1 MAEPAA
7 ISSSPYVDAG
17 PARRGPAASGPLAST
32 VRFLRS
38 SALGSVAAAI
48 LLGISVVACLADFV
62 APYHPLEA
70 NYGAT
75 RQPPSAQYL
84 FGTDHL
90 GRDVFSRV
98 VYGAQ
103 VTLVVAI
110 SSVLLGET
118 LGFTWGV
125 VSGFMGGK
133 VDMVSQRLLEVM
145 MAFPTLILA
154 LLLMAGL
161 GAGLH
166 TVVIAIAVTRVPGSA
181 RIIRSVVLTV
191 KEMAYV
197 EAIRCLGAT
206 TPRIML
212 RHIAPQCIAPMLVV
226 ASLNLGIAI
235 FAESALSFLGVGIP
249 PPTPS
254 WGNML
259 GGVLAEAFRPPWWI
273 VLTPG
278 VAITVTILACN
289 LLGDALRD
297 FLDPR
302 LRQRLM

>member
-1 MAEPAA
+1 MAEGAVAPPSLILNAEP
-7 ISSSPYVDAG
+7 S
-17 PARRGPAASGPLAST
+17 RRPPTGGVIRST

-38 SALGSVAAAI
+38 SVLGSVAAAL
-48 LLGISVVACLADFV
+48 LLGISIVACLADVV

-75 RQPPSAQYL
+75 RQPPSAQYW

-90 GRDVFSRV
+90 GRDVLSRV
-98 VYGAQ
+98 IYGAQ

-110 SSVLLGET
+110 SSVLIGDT
-118 LGFTWGV
+118 LGFAWGV
-125 VSGFMGGK
+125 ASGYLGGK
-133 VDMVSQRLLEVM
+133 FDLVSQRILEVM
-145 MAFPTLILA
+145 MSFPTLILA

-191 KEMAYV
+191 KQMAYV
-197 EAIRCLGAT
+197 EAVRCLGASK
-206 TPRIML
+206 PLIML
-212 RHIAPQCIAPMLVV
+212 RHIAPQCIAPVLVV
-226 ASLNLGIAI
+226 GSLNLGIAI

-278 VAITVTILACN
+278 VAITITILACN

>member
-1 MAEPAA
+1 MAEGAVAPPSLILNAEP
-7 ISSSPYVDAG
+7 S
-17 PARRGPAASGPLAST
+17 RRPPTGGVIRST

-38 SALGSVAAAI
+38 SVLGSVAAAL
-48 LLGISVVACLADFV
+48 LLGISIVACLADVV

-75 RQPPSAQYL
+75 RQPPSAQYW

-90 GRDVFSRV
+90 GRDVLSRV
-98 VYGAQ
+98 IYGAQ

-110 SSVLLGET
+110 SSVLIGDT
-118 LGFTWGV
+118 LGFAWGV
-125 VSGFMGGK
+125 ASGYLGGK
-133 VDMVSQRLLEVM
+133 FDLVSQRILEVM
-145 MAFPTLILA
+145 MSFPTLILA

-191 KEMAYV
+191 KQMAYV
-197 EAIRCLGAT
+197 EAVRCLGASK
-206 TPRIML
+206 PRIML
-212 RHIAPQCIAPMLVV
+212 RHIAPQCIAPVLVV
-226 ASLNLGIAI
+226 GSLNLGIAI

>member
-1 MAEPAA
+1 M
-7 ISSSPYVDAG
+7 
-17 PARRGPAASGPLAST
+17 
-32 VRFLRS
+32 
-38 SALGSVAAAI
+38 
-48 LLGISVVACLADFV
+48 
-62 APYHPLEA
+62 
-70 NYGAT
+70 
-75 RQPPSAQYL
+75 
-84 FGTDHL
+84 
-90 GRDVFSRV
+90 
-98 VYGAQ
+98 
-103 VTLVVAI
+103 VVAI
-110 SSVLLGET
+110 SSVLIGET
-118 LGFTWGV
+118 LGFAWGV
-125 VSGFMGGK
+125 VSGYMGGK

-145 MAFPTLILA
+145 MSFPTLILA
-154 LLLMAGL
+154 LLLMSGL

-166 TVVIAIAVTRVPGSA
+166 TVVIAIAVTRIPGSA
-181 RIIRSVVLTV
+181 RIIRSVVLSV

-197 EAIRCLGAT
+197 EAVRCLGAS

-212 RHIAPQCIAPMLVV
+212 RHVAPQCIAPMLVV

-235 FAESALSFLGVGIP
+235 FAEAALSFLGVGIP

-273 VLTPG
+273 VLFPG
-278 VAITVTILACN
+278 LAITITILACN

>member
-1 MAEPAA
+1 MAEPLAA
-7 ISSSPYVDAG
+7 SSAPDLAIA
-17 PARRGPAASGPLAST
+17 PARRASASGGFVAST

-38 SALGSVAAAI
+38 SFLGSLAAAI
-48 LLGISVVACLADFV
+48 LLTIVVVACLADFI
-62 APYHPLEA
+62 APYDPLEA
-70 NYGAT
+70 NYTAT
-75 RQPPSAQYL
+75 RQPPSATYL

-90 GRDVFSRV
+90 GRDVMSRV
-98 VYGAQ
+98 IYGAQ

-110 SSVLLGET
+110 SSVLLGDT
-118 LGFTWGV
+118 IGFAWGV

-133 VDMVSQRLLEVM
+133 ADLVSQRVLEVM
-145 MAFPTLILA
+145 MSFPTLILA
-154 LLLMAGL
+154 LLLMGGL

-166 TVVIAIAVTRVPGSA
+166 TVVIAIAVTRVPGTA

-191 KEMAYV
+191 KSMAYV
-197 EAIRCLGAT
+197 EAIRCLGAP

-212 RHIAPQCIAPMLVV
+212 RHVAPQCIAPLLVV
-226 ASLNLGIAI
+226 GSLNLGIAI

-278 VAITVTILACN
+278 LAITITILACN

>member
-1 MAEPAA
+1 MVEGAVTPPVPSAAVEP
-7 ISSSPYVDAG
+7 V
-17 PARRGPAASGPLAST
+17 RRGTGGGIVRST

-38 SALGSVAAAI
+38 SVLGTVAAAL
-48 LLGISVVACLADFV
+48 LLGISIVACLADVV

-75 RQPPSAQYL
+75 RQPPSATYW

-90 GRDVFSRV
+90 GRDVLSRV
-98 VYGAQ
+98 IYGAQ

-110 SSVLLGET
+110 SSVLVGDT
-118 LGFTWGV
+118 LGFAWGV
-125 VSGFMGGK
+125 VSGYMGGK
-133 VDMVSQRLLEVM
+133 VDLVSQRILEVM
-145 MAFPTLILA
+145 MSFPTLILA
-154 LLLMAGL
+154 LLMMGGL

-191 KEMAYV
+191 KQMAYV
-197 EAIRCLGAT
+197 EAVRCLGAS

-212 RHIAPQCIAPMLVV
+212 RHIAPQCIAPLLVV
-226 ASLNLGIAI
+226 GSLNLGIAI

-278 VAITVTILACN
+278 VAITATILACN

>member
-1 MAEPAA
+1 MAEGAVTPPALLL
-7 ISSSPYVDAG
+7 DAEPVRRT
-17 PARRGPAASGPLAST
+17 PAGGGVVRST

-38 SALGSVAAAI
+38 SVLGSVAAAL
-48 LLGISVVACLADFV
+48 LLGISIVACLADVV

-75 RQPPSAQYL
+75 RQPPSATYW

-90 GRDVFSRV
+90 GRDVLSRV
-98 VYGAQ
+98 IYGAQ

-110 SSVLLGET
+110 SSVLVGDT
-118 LGFTWGV
+118 LGFAWGV
-125 VSGFMGGK
+125 VSGYMGGK
-133 VDMVSQRLLEVM
+133 VDLVSQRILEVM
-145 MAFPTLILA
+145 MSFPTLILA
-154 LLLMAGL
+154 LLLMGGL

-191 KEMAYV
+191 KQMAYV
-197 EAIRCLGAT
+197 EAVRCLGAS

-212 RHIAPQCIAPMLVV
+212 RHIAPQCIAPLLVV
-226 ASLNLGIAI
+226 GSLNLGIAI

-278 VAITVTILACN
+278 VAITLTILACN

>member
-7 ISSSPYVDAG
+7 LTPAAPIDVA
-17 PARRGPAASGPLAST
+17 PARRASAGGGPIGST

-38 SALGSVAAAI
+38 SFLGSLAAAI
-48 LLGISVVACLADFV
+48 LLTITVVACLADFV

-70 NYGAT
+70 NYAAT
-75 RQPPSAQYL
+75 RQPPSATYL

-90 GRDVFSRV
+90 GRDVLSRV
-98 VYGAQ
+98 IYGAQ

-110 SSVLLGET
+110 SSVLIGDA
-118 LGFTWGV
+118 LGFAWGV
-125 VSGFMGGK
+125 ASGYLGGK
-133 VDMVSQRLLEVM
+133 FDLVSQRILEVM
-145 MAFPTLILA
+145 MSFPTLILA
-154 LLLMAGL
+154 LLLMSGL

-166 TVVIAIAVTRVPGSA
+166 TVVIAIAVTRIPGSA

-191 KEMAYV
+191 KSMAYV
-197 EAIRCLGAT
+197 EAIRCLGAP

-212 RHIAPQCIAPMLVV
+212 RHIAPQCIAPLLVV
-226 ASLNLGIAI
+226 GSLNLGIAI

>member
-1 MAEPAA
+1 MAEGAVAPPSL
-7 ISSSPYVDAG
+7 ILDAE
-17 PARRGPAASGPLAST
+17 PSRRPPTGGVIRLT

-38 SALGSVAAAI
+38 SVLGSVAAAL
-48 LLGISVVACLADFV
+48 LLGISIVACLADVV

-75 RQPPSAQYL
+75 RQPPSAQYW

-90 GRDVFSRV
+90 GRDVLSRV
-98 VYGAQ
+98 IYGAQ

-110 SSVLLGET
+110 SSVLIGDT
-118 LGFTWGV
+118 LGFAWGV
-125 VSGFMGGK
+125 ASGYLGGK
-133 VDMVSQRLLEVM
+133 FDLVSQRILEVM
-145 MAFPTLILA
+145 MSFPTLILA

-161 GAGLH
+161 GPGLH

-191 KEMAYV
+191 KQMAYV
-197 EAIRCLGAT
+197 EAVRCLGASK
-206 TPRIML
+206 PRIML
-212 RHIAPQCIAPMLVV
+212 RHIAPQCIAPVLVV
-226 ASLNLGIAI
+226 GSLNLGIAI

>member
-1 MAEPAA
+1 MAEPLAV
-7 ISSSPYVDAG
+7 S
-17 PARRGPAASGPLAST
+17 PAAHGEIEPGRRASASAGIGRST
-32 VRFLRS
+32 LRFLRS
-38 SALGSVAAAI
+38 SALGSAAVGI
-48 LLGISVVACLADFV
+48 LLLVSVLAFMADVV

-70 NYGAT
+70 NYDAT
-75 RQPPSAQYL
+75 RVAPGERFL
-84 FGTDHL
+84 LGTDHL
-90 GRDVFSRV
+90 GRDVLSRV
-98 VYGAQ
+98 LYGAQ
-103 VTLVVAI
+103 VTMVVAI
-110 SSVLLGET
+110 SSVLIGET
-118 LGFTWGV
+118 LGFAWGV
-125 VSGFMGGK
+125 ISGYMGGK

-145 MAFPTLILA
+145 MSFPTLILA
-154 LLLMAGL
+154 LLLMSGL

-166 TVVIAIAVTRVPGSA
+166 TVVIAIAVTRIPGSA
-181 RIIRSVVLTV
+181 RIIRSVVLSV

-197 EAIRCLGAT
+197 EAVRCLGAS

-212 RHIAPQCIAPMLVV
+212 RHVAPQCIAPMLVV

-235 FAESALSFLGVGIP
+235 FAEAALSFLGVGIP

-273 VLTPG
+273 VLFPG
-278 VAITVTILACN
+278 LAITITILACN